1 MPCSVIRAV
10 HHGSAWQKG
19 DTRLV
24 GKVCELCRVR
34 KLINQPCSR
43 LRAAWTCSRLVGN
56 GRVVALAFQF
66 GFGNWFGNQEEMIPC
81 LQKQL

>member
-56 GRVVALAFQF
+56 GRVVVLFSV
-66 GFGNWFGNQEEMIPC
+66 GYGNWFGNQEVLMLC
-81 LQKQL
+81 LRCKL

>member
-24 GKVCELCRVR
+24 GKVYKLCRVR

-56 GRVVALAFQF
+56 GRVEALSFQLVL
-66 GFGNWFGNQEEMIPC
+66 GDWFGNQKVMIPC
-81 LQKQL
+81 LQE